1 MSDLP
6 KNAGTGGIIAGVTGA
21 GVLGIG
27 LVASGALAAG
37 PAFLIFGTMFLQGFS
52 SALSL
57 QSDIDSEIAR
67 QQGIC
72 DQIQF
77 TSNNLS
83 TMTDTLNLINGKGQ
97 IDQDTLVSQLG
108 DISETVTAEITKL
121 KNMKSDFMKK
131 LLIQIIIYI
140 VIVAILSIIIILKK
154 SG

>member
-1 MSDLP
+1 MSDKP
-6 KNAGTGGIIAGVTGA
+6 KNAGTIGIITGVAGA
-21 GVLGIG
+21 GALGIG
-27 LVASGALAAG
+27 LVAAGALAAG

-52 SALSL
+52 TSLSL

-72 DQIQF
+72 DQIKF
-77 TSNNLS
+77 TQNNLD
-83 TMTDTLNLINGKGQ
+83 TMNKTLDLIKGKGK
-97 IDQDTLVSQLG
+97 IDQDTLIQQIG
-108 DISETVTAEITKL
+108 DMSETVTSEINKL
-121 KNMKSDFMKK
+121 KSMKSDFTKK